1 MVKTYNNVHHCPQR
15 RDNRLV
21 TGPRI
26 ADKYEHIIR
35 ANPSWKLK
43 NIQET
48 VLIETWFLGLLQK
61 DLQIP
66 IGGNGWVIISDQQ
79 KVTNLIFICQLID
92 IVNSCLMIFICCA
105 WQGLLNSVVELF
117 PNIEHRM
124 CTRHIHANRGKN
136 YRSEDYQKPF

>member
-1 MVKTYNNVHHCPQR
+1 MIFSGRVQFKEALVKYGLATMRHLIFRKDEAKRIRAKCSWKGCPCFIYGSNHNDKYMVKTYNNVHHYPQR

-48 VLIETWFLGLLQK
+48 ILIEMGA
-61 DLQIP
+61 D
-66 IGGNGWVIISDQQ
+66 ISIS
-79 KVTNLIFICQLID
+79 KVKRAKAMVMMRIYE
-92 IVNSCLMIFICCA
+92 SC
-105 WQGLLNSVVELF
+105 
-117 PNIEHRM
+117 
-124 CTRHIHANRGKN
+124 K
-136 YRSEDYQKPF
+136 